1 MSRVPQQPAR
11 EALAEAALELF
22 YRQGVAS
29 TSLAEIAGA
38 AGVPTGNVYYHF
50 RTKDAL
56 VEAVYRP
63 AHSLPDTTGCV
74 SFPYLHKAEIDR
86 ATLLKVLLAGKTYRD
101 KGTREAA
108 RSIEI
113 NM

>member
-22 YRQGVAS
+22 YRRGVAN
-29 TSLAEIAGA
+29 TSLADIAGA
-38 AGVPTGNVYYHF
+38 ARVPTGNVYYHF
-50 RTKDAL
+50 CTKDAL

-74 SFPYLHKAEIDR
+74 SF
-86 ATLLKVLLAGKTYRD
+86 LLP
-101 KGTREAA
+101 
-108 RSIEI
+108 
-113 NM
+113 